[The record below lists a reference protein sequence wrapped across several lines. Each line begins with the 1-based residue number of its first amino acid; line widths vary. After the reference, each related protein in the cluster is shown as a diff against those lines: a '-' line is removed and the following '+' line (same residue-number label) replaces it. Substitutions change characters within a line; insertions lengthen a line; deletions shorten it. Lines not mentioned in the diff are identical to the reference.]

1 MITGPRHSGE
11 GIRSLRRFDGSIA
24 TDPMELRTIATH
36 FYSSLLTCDETSG
49 TSGESRQRVLRHVQC
64 SVTDDMRRRLLAPF
78 TESEL
83 LDALRALPRDRCPG
97 EDGLSPSF
105 FLTHWDLLKE
115 RLVLAFEEIM
125 AVGVMP
131 ESLTEGFIFLIPKE
145 GGNREDI

>member
-1 MITGPRHSGE
+1 M
-11 GIRSLRRFDGSIA
+11 
-24 TDPMELRTIATH
+24 TDPEEFCTIATH

-49 TSGESRQRVLRHVQC
+49 TFGESRQRVLRHVQC
-64 SVTDDMRRRLLAPF
+64 SVTDDMRKRLLAPF

-115 RLVLAFEEIM
+115 GLVLAFQEIM
-125 AVGVMP
+125 DVGAMR
-131 ESLTEGFIFLIPKE
+131 ESLM
-145 GGNREDI
+145 RA